1 MNKTAPTPTLT
12 PAGAPRPRRTYDAAF
27 KQAALAHCQRH
38 GGGLTR
44 TARELGLNNWTL
56 RDWVQADARRQ
67 QSPPAGRSLAE
78 SEAENARLRAE
89 LIRVTE
95 PREILKE
102 SLGIQPMQPLS
113 ETAHHAQACRPSRP
127 VGVPEG
133 LLPTL
138 KELGGEVLGLLLCG
152 KGHQP
157 PQHSLRSAQV
167 VSQTAPEG
175 QIAVEFL

>member
-44 TARELGLNNWTL
+44 TARQLGINHWTL

-67 QSPPAGRSLAE
+67 QPAAAGRSLAE

-95 PREILKE
+95 QREILKK
-102 SLGIQPMQPLS
+102 SLG
-113 ETAHHAQACRPSRP
+113 
-127 VGVPEG
+127 
-133 LLPTL
+133 
-138 KELGGEVLGLLLCG
+138 
-152 KGHQP
+152 
-157 PQHSLRSAQV
+157 LRSH
-167 VSQTAPEG
+167 S
-175 QIAVEFL
+175 